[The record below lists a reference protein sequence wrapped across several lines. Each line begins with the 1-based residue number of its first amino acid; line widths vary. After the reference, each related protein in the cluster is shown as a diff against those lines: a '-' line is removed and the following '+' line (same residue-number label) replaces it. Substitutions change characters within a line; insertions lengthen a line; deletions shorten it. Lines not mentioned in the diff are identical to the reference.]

1 MVSRKRLA
9 LTAAQAGMWFAQQ
22 LDPQNPTFVTGQC
35 IEIVGPLDP
44 SVLARAVDRVV
55 AETPSLMARFAVDS
69 GEVYQEL
76 GAWEYPGTD
85 VVARESFEI
94 ALTEMREQ
102 LRIPLDPSAGPGC
115 AVTIFTLG
123 PSHHALFFR
132 VHHTLIDVYGY
143 SLLGRR
149 IAAVHN
155 AEVRG
160 KEPPA
165 NRFDPLEVI
174 LDQDAAR
181 ADSDAQSLDREF
193 WSSELLGAQ
202 ESVSLSRIGGPPA
215 SSVAQTLLSHTT
227 LISAASAERITAA
240 GRVVEGSWA
249 DVVTAAVAA
258 YLARSNGSLDVTVG
272 FPSMNRMGTVAA
284 KVLTTA
290 VNVLPLRVAVDPN
303 SSLIDLAAGV
313 RAAVKR
319 TTPHAAYRSEAIHR
333 DLRLPASSAGPVGPT
348 VNIKPFGDTLRFDG
362 AGATVHSLA
371 RGPVHDIAFIV
382 RRLDESGELE
392 IQIDADADRYTGAEL
407 ARHASAL
414 TRLLESV
421 TAEGTGAAIAQVSLL
436 EPKALKVLAEWG
448 GRATAF
454 DDYCPDVLDLFD
466 AQVDERGDDLALVAG
481 AERLSYA
488 ELAARVDALAAEL
501 SSRGAGP
508 ESLVALALP
517 RSASAVVALLAVLR
531 CGGAY
536 IPLDPQFPSSRLEYM
551 LDDARPA
558 ILLTTAGFTDRISVP
573 EGTAVATIAG
583 GEISW
588 SAAASSAASGARV
601 APANTAYVIYTSGST
616 GNPKGVMLD
625 RRALARFV
633 RSATDLTSIGAH
645 TRLLALTTLSFD
657 IAVLELFVPLTA
669 GGSVILADENQAKE
683 PAAIAALVSSESVTA
698 VQATPSQW
706 GTVLEHGVTDLA
718 GVDVLVGGEALPTR
732 TAQQLSELA
741 RSVQNMYGPTEATVW
756 CTSTPVL
763 PNIEWTG
770 SIGRPYVGTAAV
782 VLDRYL
788 QPVNVGEI
796 GELYVAGTQLA
807 RGYRGR
813 PDLTATRFVAD
824 PFGRGRMYRTGD
836 LVRWTESGQLE
847 YLGRGDDQVKVRG
860 HRIELGEIE
869 TVAGEFDT
877 VGACVAVARS
887 DGSGTV
893 HLVGYVTAVEGAHV
907 DVPALRAFIADR
919 LPAYMVPSAIVVMDE
934 FPLTPNLKIDRKA
947 LPAPDFGDADT
958 GRSAETAAEI
968 ALSGMFADLLG
979 LTVVGVDADF
989 FTLGGMSLSATRL
1002 VARLKSALG
1011 VELSLRDV
1019 FDTPTVAG
1027 LALRVESAAPARPAI
1042 VAHERTDIVPLSS
1055 AQQSLW
1061 FVHQTQGPS
1070 ATYNIPFALH
1080 LNGAVDATALKNA
1093 VAAVVARHRV
1103 LRTVVVDIDGV
1114 GFGRVLDAEPEF
1126 TDSEVSEADVQSALL
1141 TAACVPFDLEHDIP
1155 VRAHLVRS
1163 GTDTAVLLLV
1173 IHHIA
1178 GDEWSAGP
1186 MLTDL
1191 AAVYNGEQLPAEQPR
1206 IQYSDFAIW
1215 QGECAAD
1222 PDLSASTDR
1231 QLGYWRDLFSGAPEE
1246 LQLPYDRA
1254 RPAVPTWRGGEVWT
1268 HTGAG
1273 VVHGLRSVT
1282 EKSGSTMFMLAQ
1294 AAVAVLLSKLGAGED
1309 ITLGAPIAG
1318 RVDGSLEDTVGF
1330 FVTTVAQRVDL
1341 TGRPSLAEVLSRV
1354 RRGALDGFAHQDVA
1368 FEQVVDAV
1376 GVTRSLARHPLFQTM
1391 VQHRTP
1397 HSVPSFTGLSVS
1409 PSYVST
1415 GTAKFDLTFEFV
1427 ELADGLDVRIE
1438 YAEDLFDRATAETIA
1453 VRLRTVLEHF
1463 ATDTGA
1469 GLQSVDVLL
1478 PAERNAQ
1485 SVEGHTTRLL
1495 PELLDDAEHEF
1506 ADRVALICGPD
1517 EYTYR
1522 ELADRSNRLARL
1534 LIQRGIGTDV
1544 VVGIAVGRSIE
1555 CVVALRAVIAAGA
1568 AYLPI
1573 DPSYPRAR
1581 IEYMLADADP
1591 ALVIVDA
1598 DTVQWIRPDS
1608 EDATIAEL
1616 EAAAAGLRGDRV
1628 GRVVSPAAAA
1638 YVVYTSGST
1647 GQPKGVMGTA
1657 GALANRLVWQR
1668 DLVRADGWADVRLA
1682 KSSMSFIDG
1691 STELLAGLLAGARLV
1706 LADDAESRDAGA
1718 LADLIDRHGVRQ
1730 LTAVPSLA
1738 AALAQFREESAHR
1751 VSSWFLSGEP
1761 LTRAVID
1768 LFDEKNTRV
1777 INSYGSSEVAGDVTF
1792 WTATSSA
1799 NRVLIGAP
1807 VPGVGARILD
1817 AYLRPVPDGVTGELY
1832 VEGIQVARGYLGRP
1846 ELTAT
1851 RFVADPM
1858 GSGGRLFRT
1867 GDLVRR
1873 TRSGELDFVSRADAQ
1888 MSLHGFRIEPGEVEA
1903 ALASHPSVE
1912 RALVVVR
1919 ASAAGSDQLVGY
1931 AVWAPGAAVPD
1942 DSQLR
1947 AHLRDLLPD
1956 YMIPAVFVV
1965 LDGLP
1970 VLPNGKVDR
1979 DALPAPVRSEG
1990 RREAATE
1997 LERIYCELLAELLGI
2012 TTVGP
2017 DEDFFALG
2025 GNSLLA
2031 TRLASAIR
2039 ARTGHDVTIR
2049 EVFDLRTPAELAR
2062 AAQIGK
2068 VRRPELVRRDHGAIV
2083 PMSAA
2088 QGRLWFLFQLEGP
2101 SSTYNIPYTMHLQG
2115 SVDLDAL
2122 RGALAHV
2129 LSQHETLRTVFTAE
2143 SGDSEA
2149 GHIGYQVVRPISECE
2164 LPLGV
2169 LDVLP
2174 AELESTLAR
2183 EAAYTFDIAHELPVR
2198 AVLLRTGTDDAHL
2211 MVLVHH
2217 IAADE
2222 WSARP
2227 LVSDLT
2233 RAYSHLV
2240 SGTAAMPEPLPVQYR
2255 DFSAWQPEVL
2265 GEASDPESVLAG
2277 QLEYWTGALAGQ
2289 PEELALP
2296 RDRARPAVS
2305 TYRGSAV
2312 AFELEPQVRAS
2323 LAAIAAAG
2331 GATMFMLT
2339 HAAVAVLL
2347 AELGAG
2353 DDIVVGSPVAG
2364 RSDAALERVVGFFVN
2379 TLVLRT
2385 DLSGDPTFAQFL
2397 ERVRA
2402 IDLDAYAHQDV
2413 PFEQLVEAMAPAR
2426 SLSRQPLFQIL
2437 VQYRDAVD
2445 RIEMAGLDASPVF
2458 LETGTAK
2465 FDLTFDLAETADGG
2479 IRGRIEYATDLFDR
2493 GTVDAFAGRLVQV
2506 LRQCAANP
2514 ELRLSQLDSMTRI
2527 DRAAIESAESGRIVP
2542 LDSSLTL
2549 PGMFARQVALTPG
2562 AVAMIVDESGES
2574 LTYTELDRRTERLA
2588 ATLRGVV
2595 PVGGVVAVAVRRSA
2609 ALVVTLLAIHR
2620 VGATYLP
2627 LDDSYPV
2634 DRLEYMLADA
2644 RPSLLVVGPGIE
2656 PLDCPAPMLE
2666 VDEGGT
2672 ATTQS
2677 DTATA
2682 VDTVVHPD
2690 SAAYLLYT
2698 SGSTGRPKGVLV
2710 SHRAVVN
2717 RLLWMQDEYH
2727 LGSDD
2732 RVLQKTPAGFDV
2744 SVWEFFWP
2752 LITGATLVVAAP
2764 DGHRDPR
2771 YLRDVVK
2778 RRSVTTAHFVPS
2790 MLAAFLDHVA
2800 VETDPR
2806 PKLSR
2811 VLCSGEALTPDHRDR
2826 FHALVDAE
2834 LHNLYGPTEAAV
2846 DVTASHIVP
2855 AVDTNWVTIGR
2866 PLWNTRVLVLDARLR
2881 RVAPG
2886 VAGELYLGGVQLAR
2900 GYHDR
2905 ASLTSERFV
2914 ADPFGEFGER
2924 LYRTGDLVRWRE
2936 YGDAG
2941 LALEYLGRT
2950 DGQVKLRGLR
2960 VELGE
2965 IENVLT
2971 SHPTLAQCAVV
2982 ARGGQIHAYV
2992 VPVPDATIVPAE
3004 LAAFASTLLPDY
3016 MVPTAMVVLDTL
3028 PLTPNG
3034 KLDRRA
3040 LPEPVAPDESQRRAP
3055 EGPEETAMC
3064 ELFAEA
3070 LRVDAVGADDDF
3082 FMLGGDSII
3091 SIQVVNAAGRRGIT
3105 FGPKEIFQWRTPA
3118 ALAKVVDFGAPGDA
3132 ETAHSGPVDP
3142 SDVTGSLALTPL
3154 VHRARE
3160 SGISPA
3166 GLGIALSVS
3175 TPAGTTVGD
3184 VEQAMSALL
3193 QAHDAL
3199 RLRLTRVASVLWSLE
3214 TDADVDAVV
3223 QHVDCSDLGDADL
3236 AVRAAAEATA
3246 LIAELD
3252 LENGRTVTARWLDAG
3267 ESRSGTL
3274 VVAVHALAADPATV
3288 AKLRADLET
3297 IWREGGGVMS
3307 LRRPAATAHGF
3318 AERFNELAQDP
3329 ALMGELT
3336 HWSQVLAPGAELRP
3350 GAPAI
3355 LTGGP
3360 RGTYRAT
3367 LEARLEGD
3375 VETAALA
3382 ALTYGLARWRAA
3394 PAELTV
3400 ELERDA
3406 RIAGSDE
3413 PDPSATVGP
3422 FAAGVPVRLPALAV
3436 SVTPEDALAAAAA
3449 ALSVVPGGIGTGYGK
3464 LRYLNA
3470 QTAPV
3475 FAMWGRPEVSLRV
3488 IRDVESRGVG
3498 NFGDER
3504 RVDPRVLDVTAYVT
3518 GDGRLV
3524 EIRFDFDATLF
3535 GEDDALAVAAAFG
3548 QVELSAV
3555 P

>member
-1 MVSRKRLA
+1 
-9 LTAAQAGMWFAQQ
+9 
-22 LDPQNPTFVTGQC
+22 
-35 IEIVGPLDP
+35 
-44 SVLARAVDRVV
+44 
-55 AETPSLMARFAVDS
+55 
-69 GEVYQEL
+69 
-76 GAWEYPGTD
+76 
-85 VVARESFEI
+85 
-94 ALTEMREQ
+94 
-102 LRIPLDPSAGPGC
+102 
-115 AVTIFTLG
+115 
-123 PSHHALFFR
+123 
-132 VHHTLIDVYGY
+132 
-143 SLLGRR
+143 
-149 IAAVHN
+149 
-155 AEVRG
+155 
-160 KEPPA
+160 
-165 NRFDPLEVI
+165 
-174 LDQDAAR
+174 
-181 ADSDAQSLDREF
+181 
-193 WSSELLGAQ
+193 
-202 ESVSLSRIGGPPA
+202 
-215 SSVAQTLLSHTT
+215 
-227 LISAASAERITAA
+227 
-240 GRVVEGSWA
+240 
-249 DVVTAAVAA
+249 
-258 YLARSNGSLDVTVG
+258 
-272 FPSMNRMGTVAA
+272 
-284 KVLTTA
+284 
-290 VNVLPLRVAVDPN
+290 
-303 SSLIDLAAGV
+303 
-313 RAAVKR
+313 
-319 TTPHAAYRSEAIHR
+319 
-333 DLRLPASSAGPVGPT
+333 
-348 VNIKPFGDTLRFDG
+348 
-362 AGATVHSLA
+362 
-371 RGPVHDIAFIV
+371 
-382 RRLDESGELE
+382 
-392 IQIDADADRYTGAEL
+392 
-407 ARHASAL
+407 
-414 TRLLESV
+414 
-421 TAEGTGAAIAQVSLL
+421 
-436 EPKALKVLAEWG
+436 
-448 GRATAF
+448 
-454 DDYCPDVLDLFD
+454 
-466 AQVDERGDDLALVAG
+466 
-481 AERLSYA
+481 
-488 ELAARVDALAAEL
+488 
-501 SSRGAGP
+501 
-508 ESLVALALP
+508 
-517 RSASAVVALLAVLR
+517 
-531 CGGAY
+531 
-536 IPLDPQFPSSRLEYM
+536 
-551 LDDARPA
+551 
-558 ILLTTAGFTDRISVP
+558 
-573 EGTAVATIAG
+573 
-583 GEISW
+583 
-588 SAAASSAASGARV
+588 
-601 APANTAYVIYTSGST
+601 
-616 GNPKGVMLD
+616 
-625 RRALARFV
+625 
-633 RSATDLTSIGAH
+633 
-645 TRLLALTTLSFD
+645 
-657 IAVLELFVPLTA
+657 
-669 GGSVILADENQAKE
+669 
-683 PAAIAALVSSESVTA
+683 
-698 VQATPSQW
+698 
-706 GTVLEHGVTDLA
+706 
-718 GVDVLVGGEALPTR
+718 
-732 TAQQLSELA
+732 
-741 RSVQNMYGPTEATVW
+741 
-756 CTSTPVL
+756 
-763 PNIEWTG
+763 
-770 SIGRPYVGTAAV
+770 
-782 VLDRYL
+782 
-788 QPVNVGEI
+788 
-796 GELYVAGTQLA
+796 
-807 RGYRGR
+807 
-813 PDLTATRFVAD
+813 
-824 PFGRGRMYRTGD
+824 
-836 LVRWTESGQLE
+836 
-847 YLGRGDDQVKVRG
+847 
-860 HRIELGEIE
+860 
-869 TVAGEFDT
+869 
-877 VGACVAVARS
+877 
-887 DGSGTV
+887 
-893 HLVGYVTAVEGAHV
+893 
-907 DVPALRAFIADR
+907 
-919 LPAYMVPSAIVVMDE
+919 
-934 FPLTPNLKIDRKA
+934 
-947 LPAPDFGDADT
+947 
-958 GRSAETAAEI
+958 
-968 ALSGMFADLLG
+968 
-979 LTVVGVDADF
+979 
-989 FTLGGMSLSATRL
+989 
-1002 VARLKSALG
+1002 
-1011 VELSLRDV
+1011 
-1019 FDTPTVAG
+1019 
-1027 LALRVESAAPARPAI
+1027 
-1042 VAHERTDIVPLSS
+1042 
-1055 AQQSLW
+1055 
-1061 FVHQTQGPS
+1061 
-1070 ATYNIPFALH
+1070 
-1080 LNGAVDATALKNA
+1080 
-1093 VAAVVARHRV
+1093 
-1103 LRTVVVDIDGV
+1103 
-1114 GFGRVLDAEPEF
+1114 
-1126 TDSEVSEADVQSALL
+1126 
-1141 TAACVPFDLEHDIP
+1141 
-1155 VRAHLVRS
+1155 
-1163 GTDTAVLLLV
+1163 
-1173 IHHIA
+1173 
-1178 GDEWSAGP
+1178 
-1186 MLTDL
+1186 
-1191 AAVYNGEQLPAEQPR
+1191 
-1206 IQYSDFAIW
+1206 
-1215 QGECAAD
+1215 
-1222 PDLSASTDR
+1222 
-1231 QLGYWRDLFSGAPEE
+1231 
-1246 LQLPYDRA
+1246 
-1254 RPAVPTWRGGEVWT
+1254 
-1268 HTGAG
+1268 
-1273 VVHGLRSVT
+1273 
-1282 EKSGSTMFMLAQ
+1282 
-1294 AAVAVLLSKLGAGED
+1294 
-1309 ITLGAPIAG
+1309 
-1318 RVDGSLEDTVGF
+1318 VDGSLEDTVGF
-1330 FVTTVAQRVDL
+1330 FVNTVAQRVDL
-1341 TGRPSLAEVLSRV
+1341 TGRPTLTEVLSRV
-1354 RRGALDGFAHQDVA
+1354 RAGALDGFAHQDVA

-1376 GVTRSLARHPLFQTM
+1376 GVSRSLARHPLFQTM

-1397 HSVPSFTGLSVS
+1397 HSVPSFTGLAVS
-1409 PSYVST
+1409 PSYIAT

-1427 ELADGLDVRIE
+1427 ELTDGLDVRIE
-1438 YAEDLFDRATAETIA
+1438 YAEDLFDRATAESIA
-1453 VRLRTVLEHF
+1453 TRLRRVLEYF
-1463 ATDTGA
+1463 ATDADT

-1478 PAERNAQ
+1478 PAEKNALP
-1485 SVEGHTTRLL
+1485 VAAHTTRLL
-1495 PELLDDAEHEF
+1495 PELLDDAEQEF

-1534 LIQRGIGTDV
+1534 LIQRGIGTDM
-1544 VVGIAVGRSIE
+1544 VVGIAVGRSVE

-1581 IEYMLADADP
+1581 IEYMLADAAP
-1591 ALVIVDA
+1591 ALVIVDENTA
-1598 DTVQWIRPDS
+1598 QWIRPDTQ
-1608 EDATIAEL
+1608 DATVAEL
-1616 EAAAAGLRGDRV
+1616 EGAAAALERNRV
-1628 GRVVSPAAAA
+1628 GRVVSSAAAA

-1718 LADLIDRHGVRQ
+1718 LADLIDRHDVRQ

-1738 AALAQFREESAHR
+1738 AALAQFREESAHS

-1768 LFDEKNTRV
+1768 MFDDAGTRV

-1792 WTATSSA
+1792 WTATPSPG
-1799 NRVLIGAP
+1799 RVLIGAP
-1807 VPGVGARILD
+1807 VPGVGVRILD
-1817 AYLRPVPDGVTGELY
+1817 AYLCPVPDGVTGELY
-1832 VEGIQVARGYLGRP
+1832 VEGIQIARGYLGRP
-1846 ELTAT
+1846 ELTAA
-1851 RFVADPM
+1851 RFVADPL

-1873 TRSGELDFVSRADAQ
+1873 TRSGELDFVSRADSQ

-1919 ASAAGSDQLVGY
+1919 ESAAGSDQLVGY
-1931 AVWAPGAAVPD
+1931 AVRVPGCAAPD

-1965 LDGLP
+1965 LDEFP

-1990 RREAATE
+1990 RREPATE
-1997 LERIYCELLAELLGI
+1997 LEWIYCEVLAELLGMA
-2012 TTVGP
+2012 TVGP

-2049 EVFDLRTPAELAR
+2049 EVFDLRTPAELAQ
-2062 AAQIGK
+2062 AAQVGK
-2068 VRRPELVRRDHGAIV
+2068 VRRPELVRREHGATV

-2101 SSTYNIPYTMHLQG
+2101 SSTYNIPYTMHLRG
-2115 SVDLDAL
+2115 LVDLDAL

-2143 SGDSEA
+2143 SGDGEA
-2149 GHIGYQVVRPISECE
+2149 GHIGYQRVLPIGDVE
-2164 LPLGV
+2164 LDLTV
-2169 LDVLP
+2169 LDVTP
-2174 AELESTLAR
+2174 AELESALAR
-2183 EAAYTFDIAHELPVR
+2183 EAGYTFDIARELPVR
-2198 AVLLRTGTDDAHL
+2198 AVLLRTAAVDAHL

-2233 RAYSHLV
+2233 RAYSHLA
-2240 SGTAAMPEPLPVQYR
+2240 SGTGTIPELLPVQYR

-2265 GEASDPESVLAG
+2265 GAASDPESVLAG
-2277 QLEYWTGALAGQ
+2277 QLGYWTGVLAGQ

-2296 RDRARPAVS
+2296 RDRQRPAVS

-2312 AFELEPQVRAS
+2312 AFELEPEVRAS

-2402 IDLDAYAHQDV
+2402 TDLDAYAHQDV

-2445 RIEMAGLDASPVF
+2445 RIEMSGLDASPVF

-2465 FDLTFDLAETADGG
+2465 FDLTFDLAESADGG
-2479 IRGRIEYATDLFDR
+2479 IRGRIEYATDLFDQS
-2493 GTVDAFAGRLVQV
+2493 TVDAFAGRLVQV

-2514 ELRLSQLDSMTRI
+2514 ELRLSQLDPMTPA
-2527 DRAAIESAESGRIVP
+2527 DRAALVIAESGRAVP
-2542 LDSSLTL
+2542 IDGSLTL
-2549 PGMFARQVALTPG
+2549 PGMFARQVELTPG

-2574 LTYTELDRRTERLA
+2574 LTYTELDRRVENLA

-2620 VGATYLP
+2620 VGGAYLP

-2656 PLDCPAPMLE
+2656 PLDGLAPILE
-2666 VDEGGT
+2666 IDEGGT

-2677 DTATA
+2677 DVAGA
-2682 VDTVVHPD
+2682 VDVVAHPD

-2710 SHRAVVN
+2710 SHRSVVN
-2717 RLLWMQDEYH
+2717 RLLWMQDEYR
-2727 LGSDD
+2727 LGSED

-2752 LITGATLVVAAP
+2752 LITGATMVVAAP
-2764 DGHRDPR
+2764 DGHRDPQ
-2771 YLRDVVK
+2771 YLREVFR

-2800 VETDPR
+2800 VEPNPR
-2806 PKLSR
+2806 PALTR

-2826 FHALVDAE
+2826 FHASVDAE

-2846 DVTASHIVP
+2846 DVTASQI
-2855 AVDTNWVTIGR
+2855 ASAADTNWVTIGR

-2905 ASLTSERFV
+2905 APLTAERFI
-2914 ADPFGEFGER
+2914 ADPFGSDGER

-2982 ARGGQIHAYV
+2982 ARRGQIHAYV
-2992 VPVPDATIVPAE
+2992 VPVPDGTVVAAE

-3016 MVPTAMVVLDTL
+3016 MVPTAMVVLEAL

-3040 LPEPVAPDESQRRAP
+3040 LPEPVAPDASERRAP
-3055 EGPEETAMC
+3055 EGPEEIAMC

-3070 LRVDAVGADDDF
+3070 LHVDAVGADDDF

-3091 SIQVVNAAGRRGIT
+3091 SIQVVNAAARRGIT

-3118 ALAKVVDFGAPGDA
+3118 ALAKVVDFGVTDDA
-3132 ETAHSGPVDP
+3132 ESGHTGPVDP

-3160 SGISPA
+3160 SGISLA
-3166 GLGIALSVS
+3166 GFGTALSVS
-3175 TPAGTTVGD
+3175 TPAGTTAGD

-3214 TDADVDAVV
+3214 PVADAALVAA
-3223 QHVDCSDLGDADL
+3223 QVDCSDLGDTDL
-3236 AVRAAAEATA
+3236 PQRAEAEAEA

-3252 LENGRTVTARWLDAG
+3252 IEEARPVTARWLDAG
-3267 ESRSGTL
+3267 ESRSGIL
-3274 VVAVHALAADPATV
+3274 VVALHACVADPASAAV
-3288 AKLRADLET
+3288 VRADLET
-3297 IWREGGGVMS
+3297 IWRGRGALSV
-3307 LRRPAATAHGF
+3307 RRPAATAHGF
-3318 AERFNELAQDP
+3318 AERFNESAQDP

-3355 LTGGP
+3355 LAGGP
-3360 RGTYRAT
+3360 RGTYRMT
-3367 LEARLEGD
+3367 VDARLDGD
-3375 VETAALA
+3375 VEAATLAALA
-3382 ALTYGLARWRAA
+3382 YGVARWRGT

-3406 RIAGSDE
+3406 RIAGADE
-3413 PDPSATVGP
+3413 PDCTATVGP
-3422 FAAGVPVRLPALAV
+3422 FAVGVPVRLPALPVAV
-3436 SVTPEDALAAAAA
+3436 TSEEALESAAA
-3449 ALSVVPGGIGTGYGK
+3449 ALSVVPGGIGAGYNM

-3475 FAMWGRPEVSLRV
+3475 FALWGRPEVSLRV
-3488 IRDVESRGVG
+3488 IHGVESPGAQC
-3498 NFGDER
+3498 
-3504 RVDPRVLDVTAYVT
+3504 RVDPRVLDVTVYVT
-3518 GDGRLV
+3518 DDGRLA
-3524 EIRFDFDATLF
+3524 EIRLDFDASFF
-3535 GEDDALAVAAAFG
+3535 GEDDARAITADFG